1 MKGASTEEF
10 RVTTDEQRTTT
21 KQDHSRQKFKPKN
34 PDGSLCFLTRGGLG
48 ALMQMKSTSY
58 SVLSSNLR
66 RSERNIENISE
77 EHCRAHQG

>member
-34 PDGSLCFLTRGGLG
+34 PDGSL
-48 ALMQMKSTSY
+48 
-58 SVLSSNLR
+58 LSHTWR
-66 RSERNIENISE
+66 ARSPDADE
-77 EHCRAHQG
+77 E